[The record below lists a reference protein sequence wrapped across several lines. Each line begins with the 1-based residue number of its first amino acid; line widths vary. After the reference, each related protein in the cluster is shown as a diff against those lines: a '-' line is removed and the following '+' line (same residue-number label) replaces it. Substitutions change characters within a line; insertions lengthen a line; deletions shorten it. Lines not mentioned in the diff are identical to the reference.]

1 MEIEAIIQ
9 ILYKLLGYYI
19 TNAHPDSM
27 MDECKAVE
35 LAINAIEHEYKGDE
49 S

>member
-1 MEIEAIIQ
+1 MDVEKIIE

-27 MDECKAVE
+27 MEECKAVE
-35 LAINAIEHEYKGDE
+35 IAINDIREAVKK
-49 S
+49 